1 MLTARTQAHG
11 RAVESPTEKRK
22 KMWGEKL
29 DIADVVCIVRAAGE

>member
-11 RAVESPTEKRK
+11 RAVESPTERK

-29 DIADVVCIVRAAGE
+29 DKAGVVCIVRAAGE